1 MEAEY
6 VATCKA
12 AKEPIWLK
20 KFLVDLGIMRIEQ
33 STITLFWD
41 NSGAV
46 AQSKE
51 PINHRRGKDIKHK
64 YHLIREIVSRGDVAV
79 AKIPSAENL
88 VDLFIKTLS

>member
-33 STITLFWD
+33 STITLF
-41 NSGAV
+41 
-46 AQSKE
+46 
-51 PINHRRGKDIKHK
+51 
-64 YHLIREIVSRGDVAV
+64 
-79 AKIPSAENL
+79 
-88 VDLFIKTLS
+88 